1 MKSPP
6 VAFLLLPFCL
16 LSVFGIPFVVDIDS
30 QFYLKIIFI
39 ILLKILTQ
47 IILFKIH
54 IHILLIPKI
63 NLLFCC
69 SCIVCCRF
77 FAFTTA
83 EIGVRTIL
91 LPIPTNKGLP
101 RFCCDGLNTAA
112 VLNRLIG
119 LCRLFGVVKIGL
131 NEAEVIFGGIVG
143 IFPFNLFGFSLIPSS
158 FPVSMA
164 FSFPIPSFSG

>member
-1 MKSPP
+1 MQNLNKN
-6 VAFLLLPFCL
+6 L
-16 LSVFGIPFVVDIDS
+16 LS
-30 QFYLKIIFI
+30 
-39 ILLKILTQ
+39 
-47 IILFKIH
+47 
-54 IHILLIPKI
+54 
-63 NLLFCC
+63 C
-69 SCIVCCRF
+69 CIVCCCRF

-119 LCRLFGVVKIGL
+119 LCRLFGVVTIGLGL

-143 IFPFNLFGFSLIPSS
+143 IFPFNLFGFSFIPFS

-164 FSFPIPSFSG
+164 FSFPIRPFPSFSGWLTATDGSNICCWLPLRLYSLRFWITFLFRLY